1 MTAIYSAF
9 LFRQARGRVF
19 WHSTLTPLHLL
30 VQAMV
35 GGAAMLMIV
44 MVVEHLVSGS
54 ALVGP
59 GWEFLYYEF
68 IGSLVANGVLMGG
81 ELFMPEEN
89 VEKTRAARLIT
100 KGVFNKLFW
109 GGAVIIGVIAPVL
122 ALTSGA
128 AQNPAVAILTSVF
141 ALAGLFIWEHVW
153 VQAGQAVPL
162 S

>member
-1 MTAIYSAF
+1 M
-9 LFRQARGRVF
+9 
-19 WHSTLTPLHLL
+19 
-30 VQAMV
+30 
-35 GGAAMLMIV
+35 
-44 MVVEHLVSGS
+44 VSGS
-54 ALVGP
+54 MLVGP

-68 IGSLVANGVLMGG
+68 IGALVANGVLMGG

-100 KGVFNKLFW
+100 RGIFNKLFW
-109 GGAVIIGVIAPVL
+109 GGAVIIGVILPVL

-128 AQNPAVAILTSVF
+128 AQNPVLALMTSIF